1 MRSRT
6 IKKNCFDYVR
16 TIERPALCLYYENL
30 LKNEQECVQSVF
42 NFLDVPNHQVTGKTR
57 KNTNDDLRQ
66 VIENFSDLCEY
77 YRGTRYADMFVE
89 LQLISTKHD
98 RRIVRRDAKSAE

>member
-1 MRSRT
+1 M
-6 IKKNCFDYVR
+6 
-16 TIERPALCLYYENL
+16 
-30 LKNEQECVQSVF
+30 QSVF

-89 LQLISTKHD
+89 LQSD
-98 RRIVRRDAKSAE
+98 SDASMTEGLSGETPNSAE